1 MLEHFVERKSFIS
14 EPFLKG
20 GKTKSFLQAKAGDI
34 CATFGI
40 DCASGDSFVTDKSM
54 TKLSMES
61 IFVPDPVISMSIK
74 AKDKKHADSL
84 AKAIQRFT
92 KEDPT
97 FRVMWDNG
105 KMVVCFHRKNVEKL
119 LKILFENFRRQRNY
133 CPRNG

>member
-1 MLEHFVERKSFIS
+1 MLEHFVERNAFIS
-14 EPFLKG
+14 EHFLKG

-105 KMVVCFHRKNVEKL
+105 KMVVCFHRKK
-119 LKILFENFRRQRNY
+119 R
-133 CPRNG
+133 

>member
-1 MLEHFVERKSFIS
+1 M
-14 EPFLKG
+14 
-20 GKTKSFLQAKAGDI
+20 QAKAGDI

>member
-1 MLEHFVERKSFIS
+1 MTKTTQVAFWNILLEHFVDRKSFIS

-105 KMVVCFHRKNVEKL
+105 KMVMCFHGKKRWKL
-119 LKILFENFRRQRNY
+119 LKILF
-133 CPRNG
+133 

>member
-1 MLEHFVERKSFIS
+1 MLEHFVERNAFIS
-14 EPFLKG
+14 EHFLKG

-61 IFVPDPVISMSIK
+61 IFVPDPVISMSITS
-74 AKDKKHADSL
+74 KDKKHADNL

-105 KMVVCFHRKNVEKL
+105 IL
-119 LKILFENFRRQRNY
+119 LLTFLNKSK
-133 CPRNG
+133 

>member
-1 MLEHFVERKSFIS
+1 MEKQNL
-14 EPFLKG
+14 
-20 GKTKSFLQAKAGDI
+20 FLQAKAGDI

-105 KMVVCFHRKNVEKL
+105 KMVVCFHGKKR
-119 LKILFENFRRQRNY
+119 
-133 CPRNG
+133 